1 MIKKI
6 CLFSILKNLVQ
17 LFKIYLNLNYKRL
30 IDLKKK
36 TFNLVSNRKK
46 SFLPLFYTTKCVK
59 FKTKQ
64 KFNDSCHPNLG
75 SN

>member
-1 MIKKI
+1 M
-6 CLFSILKNLVQ
+6 
-17 LFKIYLNLNYKRL
+17 
-30 IDLKKK
+30 DLKKK